1 MCCEHRVDS
10 QRLSSPGSVRTY
22 GGKSGAKSPEQK
34 VRSRCQAVLLCVSV
48 SHTACVV
55 WRLAVWSWY
64 EPNLTLMKW
73 IDILNVE
80 AVSCW
85 HIGTFRL
92 DCWVATVPRDCVFIC
107 LPDSVHWKVRMDDW
121 VPSSLGVSVPL
132 RPLFWSQPVLD
143 NLPVEGSVEMRIHP
157 LLHWKEKALWILAG
171 FSNWKIHIS
180 LSQLDCVGIC
190 LYTGSQVKSEPGM
203 WSEFWWE
210 AHTFVL
216 ISVKCRIL
224 SLLQSLVAVSLCV
237 CACPLSLDAVTGL
250 LGFIDP

>member
-10 QRLSSPGSVRTY
+10 QRLSSPGSVRTC
-22 GGKSGAKSPEQK
+22 GGKSGANARLCWCASLL
-34 VRSRCQAVLLCVSV
+34 VTRFVLL
-48 SHTACVV
+48 V
-55 WRLAVWSWY
+55 WKLAVWNWY
-64 EPNLTLMKW
+64 EPNLTLIKW

-107 LPDSVHWKVRMDDW
+107 LPDSVHWKVRGWMIGF
-121 VPSSLGVSVPL
+121 PQSPGVSVPL

-180 LSQLDCVGIC
+180 LSLN
-190 LYTGSQVKSEPGM
+190 
-203 WSEFWWE
+203 
-210 AHTFVL
+210 L
-216 ISVKCRIL
+216 IV
-224 SLLQSLVAVSLCV
+224 
-237 CACPLSLDAVTGL
+237 
-250 LGFIDP
+250 